1 MSRRSVFLVPSVL
14 SLVLFLSN
22 CGNHQLVSLSVS
34 PSAVTTAV
42 GQNVQFHAIGS
53 YVIQS
58 ESHPRPGSNQDITD
72 QVSWTSTDS
81 TVATVSSSGAAQVL
95 APGSTTITATKG
107 NLSASAVLS
116 AGGPGGT
123 GSLGLL
129 TAITI
134 LPSSQATQVLGE
146 SVQYIAIGTMSGGS
160 SGSSTSQD
168 VTDLVK
174 WVSSD
179 QSIVTI
185 DSSGLATAIGAG
197 AGGATITALGTAS
210 DGNVITGSAAFSGC
224 TAPCGTVILSALGV
238 FEVGLGTGSV
248 QGFDNAN
255 PAVIV
260 IDCDPSVGKTAACTG
275 NFPVGSTIT
284 LTATPGPNSTF
295 GGWSATCTP
304 DTNATCSVTIPA
316 NQAAV
321 PVGAIFNQ

>member
-1 MSRRSVFLVPSVL
+1 MNRRSVFRVFLVPSVV

-42 GQNVQFHAIGS
+42 GQSVQFHAIGS

-81 TVATVSSSGAAQVL
+81 TIATVSSSGVAQVV

-116 AGGPGGT
+116 AGGPGGV

-134 LPSSQATQVLGE
+134 IPASQTTVVLGE
-146 SVQYIAIGTMSGGS
+146 NAQYIAIGTISNPDGS
-160 SGSSTSQD
+160 TTTQD
-168 VTDLVK
+168 ITDFVK

-179 QSIVTI
+179 QSVATI
-185 DSSGLATAIGAG
+185 DDSGLATSVGAG
-197 AGGATITALGTAS
+197 SGAAAITALGTAS
-210 DGNVITGSAAFSGC
+210 NGSVITGAASFSGC
-224 TAPCGTVILSALGV
+224 ATGCGPVTLPILSV
-238 FEVGLGTGSV
+238 YEVGLGTGSV
-248 QGFDNAN
+248 QGFASAN
-255 PAVIV
+255 PSVVVIN
-260 IDCDPSVGKTAACTG
+260 CDPSTGNTAGCTG
-275 NFPVGSTIT
+275 SFPLGSTVV
-284 LTATPGPNSTF
+284 LTATPGANST
-295 GGWSATCTP
+295 
-304 DTNATCSVTIPA
+304 
-316 NQAAV
+316 
-321 PVGAIFNQ
+321 